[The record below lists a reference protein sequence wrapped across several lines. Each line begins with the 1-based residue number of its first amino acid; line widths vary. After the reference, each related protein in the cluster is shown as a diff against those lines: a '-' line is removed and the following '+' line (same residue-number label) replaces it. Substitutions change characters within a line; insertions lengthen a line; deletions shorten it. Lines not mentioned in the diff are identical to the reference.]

1 MDGLTDGQ
9 IKRVALLVKIQLKF
23 CIFLVYSITRKF
35 ADVDN
40 ITTSDLADRIQQ
52 NQTKSDTDKQNQ
64 LKSDQIE
71 NIEKRELMIIDSRRK
86 VFFFF

>member
-1 MDGLTDGQ
+1 MLLK
-9 IKRVALLVKIQLKF
+9 IKLKF

-52 NQTKSDTDKQNQ
+52 NQTKSDTDKQNRLKSDTNQ

-86 VFFFF
+86 VIF